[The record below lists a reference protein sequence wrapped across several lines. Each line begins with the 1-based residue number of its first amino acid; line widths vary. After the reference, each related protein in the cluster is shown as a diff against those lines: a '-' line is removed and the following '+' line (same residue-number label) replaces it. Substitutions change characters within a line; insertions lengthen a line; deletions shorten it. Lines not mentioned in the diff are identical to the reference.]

1 MMTETSSNQQL
12 QPPSRVLHLQQRF
25 THIADNEMAD
35 LPLNRHNIMV
45 EALHFSRW
53 QDGFLGILVTP
64 WTMNLTYLPTV
75 FQTQTQAIGTKQN
88 YQFGDNHLEF
98 ITAYDDELGQY
109 HVCSLES
116 PIVSFS
122 TQSEAQLIAKII
134 IDNLLNPQPAS
145 ENTTKKSQQIISR
158 RAFLRGKL

>member
-1 MMTETSSNQQL
+1 MMTETPQSNQQ
-12 QPPSRVLHLQQRF
+12 PSRVQHLQQRV
-25 THIADNEMAD
+25 THIANNEMAD
-35 LPLNRHNIMV
+35 LPLNRDGITV

-53 QDGFLGILVTP
+53 QEGLLGILVTP

-75 FQTQTQAIGTKQN
+75 FQTQTQAIGTKQG

-98 ITAYDDELGQY
+98 ITAYDEELGQY
-109 HVCSLES
+109 QVCSLES

-122 TQSEAQLIAKII
+122 TQSEAQLIAKMI